1 VRGPVLLRIV
11 IGVWLAGVLLAAGGC
26 ASSPWRSSGEGSYQT
41 VTPEPRRDTDAARH
55 DDEVGLD
62 LLAQGKL
69 DEAAEAFGRALTADV
84 EYGPAHNNLGKV
96 YYRQNDLY
104 KAAWEFEYAKKLM
117 PRRAEPRNNLGLVL
131 EQAGELDRAVEE
143 FGQAVALG
151 AGNIEYR
158 ANLARVLVRRG
169 DRTEEVRSL
178 LRQVIKQ
185 DTRSEWVVWA
195 RQQLAILEE
204 SHP

>member
-1 VRGPVLLRIV
+1 MLLRIAL
-11 IGVWLAGVLLAAGGC
+11 GVWLTGVLLVTGGC
-26 ASSPWRSSGEGSYQT
+26 AKSPWRPSGEGVYQT
-41 VTPEPRRDTDAARH
+41 VTAEPRRDTNAAKEA
-55 DDEVGLD
+55 DQVGLD

-104 KAAWEFEYAKKLM
+104 KAAWEFEYAKKLL
-117 PRRAEPRNNLGLVL
+117 PRYAEPRNNLGLVL

-143 FGQAVALG
+143 FGQAIALDT
-151 AGNIEYR
+151 GNIEYR
-158 ANLARVLVRRG
+158 ANLARTLIRRG

-185 DTRSEWVVWA
+185 DIRSEWVVWA
-195 RQQLAILEE
+195 RQQLAVLEE
-204 SHP
+204 SRP